1 MEKIDL
7 NSFKIPGGFFLLG
20 VLFLSIG
27 ASGKEIAINLSKP
40 YNAESWT
47 TSDSLIN
54 AFTYVPSIIG
64 ISFLSLFIST
74 FSITYY
80 HWQKKQ

>member
-1 MEKIDL
+1 MGKIVL
-7 NSFKIPGGFFLLG
+7 KSFKIPGGFFLLG
-20 VLFLSIG
+20 VLFLIIG

-40 YNAESWT
+40 YNAESWS
-47 TSDSLIN
+47 TSESLIN
-54 AFTYVPSIIG
+54 TFTLVPIIIG
-64 ISFLSLFIST
+64 VSLLILCIST